1 MRLLLYFQ
9 LTQNVRFDWNM
20 DNFKFTFLSW
30 GQLESLSLDKFI
42 LPWWPRYEVFLV
54 TLVLP
59 WLLECYAETILI
71 YKTEYSL

>member
-42 LPWWPRYEVFLV
+42 LPLWPRYEVFLV
-54 TLVLP
+54 TLFLP